1 MPKITHCIF
10 DMDGLLLD
18 TERVYTEVTQELL
31 DKYADGVKFTWDV
44 KSKLMGRT
52 GTESASMVVDHYKL
66 PMSVQEYMDKSS
78 VMHEE
83 RFPLVKP
90 LPGVE
95 RLIRHLHAK
104 GVPMA
109 VATSST
115 RSKFELKTSLND
127 ELFSLFDY
135 IVCGDDAGIE
145 RGKPAP
151 DIFLAA
157 QQRLGNP
164 PAENCLVFEDATN
177 GVQAALNAKMHVV
190 WIPDANL
197 LKISGDPDSHGA
209 AAVLESMT
217 DFEPEA
223 FELPVFDTTGHQ
235 ETIKDKDITAPQDR
249 Y

>member
-18 TERVYTEVTQELL
+18 TERVYTEVTQEIL

-52 GTESASMVVDHYKL
+52 GIESATMVVEHYKL
-66 PMSVQEYMDKSS
+66 PMSVQEYIDKST
-78 VMHEE
+78 VLHEE
-83 RFPLVKP
+83 RFPLVQP

-104 GVPMA
+104 RIPMA

-115 RSKFELKTSLND
+115 RSRFELKTSRCK
-127 ELFSLFDY
+127 ELFSLFEHV
-135 IVCGDDAGIE
+135 ICGDDPGIE

-151 DIFLAA
+151 DLFLAA

-177 GVQAALNAKMHVV
+177 GVQAGLNAKMHVV
-190 WIPDANL
+190 WIPDSNL
-197 LKISGDPDSHGA
+197 LTVAGDPGSHGA
-209 AAVLESMT
+209 TVVLESMV
-217 DFEPEA
+217 DFDPE
-223 FELPVFDTTGHQ
+223 FFSLPGYDASGHS
-235 ETIKDKDITAPQDR
+235 ETIKDKDVVAP
-249 Y
+249 